1 MNYLIQK
8 MWNLSASFAILLR
21 ELVCMRI
28 VQGIN
33 NLSQIQL
40 LYNSII
46 KGSCWTCKMAGMKD
60 EMSCWF
66 ELRLE

>member
-40 LYNSII
+40 LY
-46 KGSCWTCKMAGMKD
+46 
-60 EMSCWF
+60 E
-66 ELRLE
+66 